1 MIIEKVLNNIRIV
14 IIADSSNHAT
24 KIIYDNSKKV
34 DDKYMILDTSDINV
48 YVTGGEISKAPII
61 AHMENLCK
69 HGYSEISKDFYE
81 ANYERMV

>member
-14 IIADSSNHAT
+14 IIADSTNHAT
-24 KIIYDNSKKV
+24 KIIYDNNNAN
-34 DDKYMILDTSDINV
+34 DKYPILDTSDINV
-48 YVTGGEISKAPII
+48 YVTGGEISKEPII

>member
-1 MIIEKVLNNIRIV
+1 MIIEKMLDNIRIV
-14 IIADSSNHAT
+14 IISDSTSHAT
-24 KIIYDNSKKV
+24 KLIYDNKAN
-34 DDKYMILDTSDINV
+34 DKYRILDISDINV

>member
-1 MIIEKVLNNIRIV
+1 MIIEKVLDNIRIV
-14 IIADSSNHAT
+14 VIADSDLYAT
-24 KIIYDNSKKV
+24 KIIYDNNKAN
-34 DDKYMILDTSDINV
+34 DKYPILNTSDINV

-81 ANYERMV
+81 SNYERMV

>member
-14 IIADSSNHAT
+14 IIADSDNHAT
-24 KIIYDNSKKV
+24 KIIYDNNAN
-34 DDKYMILDTSDINV
+34 DKYPILDISDINV
-48 YVTGGEISKAPII
+48 YVAGREISKKPII

-69 HGYSEISKDFYE
+69 HGYTEISKDFYV

>member
-14 IIADSSNHAT
+14 IIANSDNHAT
-24 KIIYDNSKKV
+24 KIIYDNNNAN
-34 DDKYMILDTSDINV
+34 DKYPILDTSDINV
-48 YVTGGEISKAPII
+48 YVTGGEISKKPII

-81 ANYERMV
+81 TNYERMV